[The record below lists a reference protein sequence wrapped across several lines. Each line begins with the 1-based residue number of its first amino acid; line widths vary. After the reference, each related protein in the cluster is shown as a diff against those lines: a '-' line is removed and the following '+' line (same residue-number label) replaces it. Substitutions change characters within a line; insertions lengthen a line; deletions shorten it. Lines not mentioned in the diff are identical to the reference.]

1 MNGTSSKSKI
11 YLYRLEIH
19 FVMAETEFGFGFKVI
34 LVGNSGVGKTSAI
47 QKFCTGKFPEQH
59 NKTLVSQFYEKSFD
73 IQESADAIDLMIWD
87 TPGRECL
94 HLLAEDTYIDA
105 NICVVFYS
113 LADKSSFD
121 AIPHWIENVK
131 KIAGAVQI
139 VIVENKVDLVD
150 KAQVSPNDAKRMA
163 RQFDAPL
170 FRISVKEN
178 LNLKP
183 LFNHLASTLQS
194 KYLNSLNTLPR
205 GGDAFFVGDFDELD
219 VREDDT
225 PRNPDPQDNGVCRLA

>member
-1 MNGTSSKSKI
+1 
-11 YLYRLEIH
+11 
-19 FVMAETEFGFGFKVI
+19 MAESEFGFGFKVI

-94 HLLAEDTYIDA
+94 HLLAEDTFKDA

-113 LADKSSFD
+113 LTDKSSFD
-121 AIPHWIENVK
+121 AIPQWVESVK
-131 KIAGAVQI
+131 KIVGGVQI

-150 KAQVSPNDAKRMA
+150 KSVVSPEEAKRMA
-163 RQFDAPL
+163 HQFDAPL

-178 LNLKP
+178 LNVKP

-194 KYLNSLNTLPR
+194 KYLNSMNSLPR
-205 GGDAFFVGDFDELD
+205 GGDAFFVGDFDELEM
-219 VREDDT
+219 REDDT
-225 PRNPDPQDNGVCRLA
+225 PKQPDSGDTGLCRLA